1 MHSIWVQNYCLGQRI
16 IFWTLCI
23 GKYLS
28 RAERKDNEDSVY
40 SKLGR
45 EKDVINGAL
54 AIAREVFRWRNIQFE
69 ISAWVW
75 ILWLMLWSFQ
85 LSYLMK
91 TKPWS
96 RRWLFCAAVFS
107 CNHASNQI
115 QEDSIFWTCTFDVLT
130 SCWIS
135 YTIASWSRL
144 SSESSC
150 FRDSTQELALTRWI
164 TNNFNHEKTSTFPPS
179 WGGGTCFGIVSTI
192 PKCIALWKRDT
203 MSRRP

>member
-1 MHSIWVQNYCLGQRI
+1 MQARARKWCNKWCVSNCSRSIQMTRHLIWNKR
-16 IFWTLCI
+16 
-23 GKYLS
+23 LS
-28 RAERKDNEDSVY
+28 MNLMVN
-40 SKLGR
+40 
-45 EKDVINGAL
+45 V
-54 AIAREVFRWRNIQFE
+54 
-69 ISAWVW
+69 
-75 ILWLMLWSFQ
+75 MLWSFQ

-96 RRWLFCAAVFS
+96 KRWLFSAAVFS
-107 CNHASNQI
+107 YNHASNQI

-130 SCWIS
+130 YCWIS
-135 YTIASWSRL
+135 YTIASWSSL

-164 TNNFNHEKTSTFPPS
+164 TNNFNHEKTSTLPPS
-179 WGGGTCFGIVSTI
+179 WGGGACFGIVSTI